1 MSNYIIF
8 SLKGQLLS
16 NEESL
21 FTYPNG
27 QSFADFSNESHV
39 PIFLSD
45 IDTALREEGAR
56 ICGGSDRI
64 QCIFDYSQTRN
75 MELAIDTQSTMEENE
90 LGRRI
95 ESEFYQWKLKFD
107 LVFVDNLPPVIEASD
122 TFEITVGETATYTL
136 NITDP
141 GDTFNVTVIVKGMFT
156 YTIERIG
163 SIWILR
169 VTINFFIK
177 FSFSVVA
184 TDSLNATSVVT
195 PQV

>member
-1 MSNYIIF
+1 M
-8 SLKGQLLS
+8 LS
-16 NEESL
+16 DEESL
-21 FTYPNG
+21 FTYSNG

-45 IDTALREEGAR
+45 IDPALREEGAR

-75 MELAIDTQSTMEENE
+75 MELAMDTQSTMEENE

-107 LVFVDNLPPVIEASD
+107 LVFVGNLPPVIEASD

-141 GDTFNVTVIVKGMFT
+141 GDTFTVTVDGEFT
-156 YTIERIG
+156 HTFDQAD
-163 SIWILR
+163 SIWTLS
-169 VTINFFIK
+169 VTLSSVMG

-184 TDSLNATSVVT
+184 TDSLNATSIVT